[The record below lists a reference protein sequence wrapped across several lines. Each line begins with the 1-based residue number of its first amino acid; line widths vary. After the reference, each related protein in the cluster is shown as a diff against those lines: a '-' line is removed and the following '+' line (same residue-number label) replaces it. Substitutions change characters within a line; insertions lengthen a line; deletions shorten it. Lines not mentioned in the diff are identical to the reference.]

1 MVILQNVFVQ
11 IKQTFPDT
19 DLIKFKLNKLEK
31 NLKSA
36 LKFIEKIR
44 EEKVEADVGM
54 FTKKVMNHCASCESD
69 LTQMLTSSAD
79 HTSWNKMPFR
89 PPGEN
94 MAR

>member
-1 MVILQNVFVQ
+1 M
-11 IKQTFPDT
+11 
-19 DLIKFKLNKLEK
+19 
-31 NLKSA
+31 KSA
-36 LKFIEKIR
+36 LKSIEKIR
-44 EEKVEADVGM
+44 DEKVEAEVGM

-94 MAR
+94 IAR